1 MLRHFAEDD
10 TGFERKVYLLRAKCD
25 THLEIAPC
33 AERTS
38 RVRNYESSSNAE
50 ISALKKGYEGIGLG
64 FGVLGFLDEGCCLKQ
79 SFQEQRGRKGE
90 SHHGSEL
97 RETRTM

>member
-1 MLRHFAEDD
+1 M
-10 TGFERKVYLLRAKCD
+10 LRAKCD

-38 RVRNYESSSNAE
+38 RMRNYRSSSNAE
-50 ISALKKGYEGIGLG
+50 ISALKKGYKGIVLG
-64 FGVLGFLDEGCCLKQ
+64 FGVLGFVDEGCCLQQ
-79 SFQEQRGRKGE
+79 SFQEQRGREGE